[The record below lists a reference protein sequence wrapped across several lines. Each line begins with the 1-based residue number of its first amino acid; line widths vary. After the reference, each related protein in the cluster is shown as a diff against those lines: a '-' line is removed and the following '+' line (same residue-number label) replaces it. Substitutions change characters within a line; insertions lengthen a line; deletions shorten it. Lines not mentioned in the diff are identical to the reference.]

1 MQLFDKKLKRALVG
15 LAIAIG
21 TSNSYANNV
30 WQDMPVALARQAAS
44 TDVMVNARAS
54 RVLQADFAL
63 LKILLEQDNVDIE
76 LPLPNGQMAV
86 YRFEYSTIAQQALL
100 DKFPEI
106 RTFKATDVNNSA
118 NTGRFDISPSGFRA
132 MFRHNGELI
141 FIDPQYKSQTDT
153 YAAYFS
159 RDAQSIAPKV
169 EDEVI
174 KDVAASI
181 NTSLNRPATPNRSGG
196 SNGQLL
202 TYRLA
207 VAATG
212 EYTAAFGGTKLGAM
226 SGIMTT
232 INRVNEVF
240 NNDLGVH
247 LELVADND
255 DLIFTS
261 PSSGSPFT
269 NDSNSMELDK
279 VPAFI
284 NSIITTDDYDIGHL
298 FTTSGGGIA
307 FFSSVCDSNEAGLT
321 GLADPTGDIFNI
333 DLVAHEI
340 GHQLGANHTF
350 NGSDGSCVD
359 QRNSATAFEVGS
371 GSTIMAYAGI
381 CAGEDI
387 QNNSDPY
394 FHAGSIEEIKA
405 TVQSVSCGSDTLNAS
420 ARPIVDA
427 GNDFTISS
435 NTAFF
440 MSGSAMDT
448 DGDTLRYVWEQLD
461 VGAAT
466 TNPAQWIDNGNRTL
480 FRSVVPTTGDPIRF
494 FPNFSQLLNPSASN
508 SNPGGTSGVT
518 TEALPSTDRALKF
531 RLTARD
537 DRSETGFDNA
547 VVTVINTG
555 SVGFVIQTPSA
566 GATWSGTTEEVRW
579 NVAATNLPPISCTL
593 VDILYS
599 SDGGTNFDILLADAV
614 DNNGVFDITTPATT
628 SAQGRVVVRCSDN
641 IFFAVNDANINVL
654 GVVGGPTPTTNP
666 VSAVSAFGSPVTR
679 TSMSTT
685 PVSSSGGGSGGGGSS
700 GVFLFI
706 VLGLLAVFT
715 RQSRRTSYETRSLG

>member
-21 TSNSYANNV
+21 ASNSYANNV

-63 LKILLEQDNVDIE
+63 LKVLLEQDNVDIE

-86 YRFEYSTIAQQALL
+86 YRFEYSPIAQQALL

-132 MFRHNGELI
+132 MFHHDGELI
-141 FIDPQYKSQTDT
+141 FIDPQYKSQIDT

-159 RDAQSIAPKV
+159 SDAEHTESRPSDQ
-169 EDEVI
+169 VI
-174 KDVAASI
+174 KGTI
-181 NTSLNRPATPNRSGG
+181 NTLLNRSEMANRSGG
-196 SNGQLL
+196 SNGSLR

-207 VAATG
+207 VTVTG
-212 EYTAAFGGTKLGAM
+212 EYTVALGGKVEALA
-226 SGIMTT
+226 GIVTT
-232 INRVNEVF
+232 INRVNQVF

-247 LELVADND
+247 LMLIGRNNE
-255 DLIFTS
+255 LIFES
-261 PSSGSPFT
+261 PSSDPFDNNPSDLNDVPMVINKIVGSDAYDVGHIF
-269 NDSNSMELDK
+269 S
-279 VPAFI
+279 
-284 NSIITTDDYDIGHL
+284 TTL
-298 FTTSGGGIA
+298 GGVAVLG
-307 FFSSVCDSNEAGLT
+307 SVCNTNAAGLT
-321 GLADPTGDIFNI
+321 GLPNPSGDPFDIDF
-333 DLVAHEI
+333 VAHEI
-340 GHQLGANHTF
+340 GHQFGANHTF
-350 NGSDGSCVD
+350 NGLSNNCGGG
-359 QRNSATAFEVGS
+359 QRNSATAYEVGS

-381 CAGEDI
+381 CGGENI
-387 QNNSDPY
+387 QSNSDPY
-394 FHAGSIEEIKA
+394 FHAGSIEEVKA
-405 TVQSVSCGSDTLNAS
+405 FVATVSCGVDTPTGS

-427 GNDFTISS
+427 GNDYTIPS
-435 NTAFF
+435 NTPFF

-448 DGDTLRYVWEQLD
+448 DGDALRYAWEQLD
-461 VGAAT
+461 TGVAT
-466 TNPAQWIDNGNRTL
+466 SNSAQWIDNGDRTL
-480 FRSVVPTTGDPIRF
+480 FRSVVPTAVDSVRF
-494 FPNFSQLLNPSASN
+494 FPNFSQLLNESANN
-508 SNPGGTSGVT
+508 SNPGGTSGLI
-518 TEALPSTDRALKF
+518 TEALPLTDRTLSF

-537 DRSETGFDNA
+537 DRGETGFDNA
-547 VVTVINTG
+547 TVTVIDTSLAG
-555 SVGFVIQTPSA
+555 SFDIETPSA
-566 GATWSGTTEEVRW
+566 GAIWSGTTEEVRW
-579 NVAATNLPPISCTL
+579 NVGATNLPPISCTL

-641 IFFAVNDANINVL
+641 IFFAVSDADINIL
-654 GVVGGPTPTTNP
+654 GALGGSTPTSNP
-666 VSAVSAFGSPVTR
+666 VSADSALGTPVSR
-679 TSMSTT
+679 TSTSTT
-685 PVSSSGGGSGGGGSS
+685 PVSSSGGGGSS